1 MPWKLWFAVGGL
13 LIVDVILL
21 TIWTA
26 VDPLKRDVHNFEKK
40 PSSDPEL
47 DIEYQPQLEHCK
59 SNHHSVWMGKSIQFS
74 SDVNFT
80 AQFSDHI
87 SIIRLMIVR
96 TDSGFVLEKSVS
108 TND

>member
-59 SNHHSVWMGKSIQFS
+59 SNHHSVWMGKYI
-74 SDVNFT
+74 
-80 AQFSDHI
+80 
-87 SIIRLMIVR
+87 
-96 TDSGFVLEKSVS
+96 
-108 TND
+108 

>member
-1 MPWKLWFAVGGL
+1 MINNCERLALFTYLLNSNLYFSFQAHVVPWKLWFAVGGL

-59 SNHHSVWMGKSIQFS
+59 SNHHSVWMGKSI
-74 SDVNFT
+74 
-80 AQFSDHI
+80 
-87 SIIRLMIVR
+87 
-96 TDSGFVLEKSVS
+96 
-108 TND
+108 